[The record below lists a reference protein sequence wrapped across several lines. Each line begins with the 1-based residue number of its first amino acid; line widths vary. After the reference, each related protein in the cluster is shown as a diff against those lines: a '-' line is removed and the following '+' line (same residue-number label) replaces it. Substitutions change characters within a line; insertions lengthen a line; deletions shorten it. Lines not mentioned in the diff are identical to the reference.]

1 MSISETIT
9 GTRLVF
15 PCQGQVRAERFAVPA
30 VAEGEVSVRSLLSLM
45 STGTENIILNG
56 LYAAG
61 SHWER
66 LAKFPVYPGYS
77 TIGVVTASRA
87 EAFQPGDMVA
97 LRAPHASH
105 NVLAPNPYFVPVPA
119 GLDPRDTAWF
129 GLAKIA
135 FHGARAG
142 GCALG
147 SKVMVIGAGPIG
159 QMVLRWAAAA
169 GAAQITVI
177 DPAADRLEMA
187 RRGGATHTV
196 AEPIDAV
203 VAAYA
208 PGEKPEI
215 VIDTTGNAQV
225 FACALGIAAD
235 FGRVVVLGDTGFPG
249 KQVLTSDVMRRG
261 LTIVGAHDIHNNLT
275 WNNHSISAHFFDL
288 IQRARFPL
296 SGLISHEF
304 PGENAPDAY
313 ALVNARRA
321 ETMGV
326 VFTWG
331 EA

>member
-1 MSISETIT
+1 M
-9 GTRLVF
+9 GTRVVF
-15 PCQGQVRAERFAVPA
+15 PTQGQVTTEQFEVPSPG
-30 VAEGEVSVRSLLSLM
+30 EGEVAVRSLLSLM

-56 LYAAG
+56 LYAPG

-77 TIGVVTASRA
+77 TIGVVVESRTP
-87 EAFQPGDMVA
+87 AFQPGDTVA

-105 NVLAPNPYFVPVPA
+105 HVLAPNPYFVPVPA
-119 GLDPRDTAWF
+119 GLDTRDTVWF

-135 FHGARAG
+135 FHGTKAG
-142 GCALG
+142 GCGLG

-159 QMVLRWAAAA
+159 QMVVRWAAAA
-169 GAAQITVI
+169 GAGQLTVV
-177 DPAADRLEMA
+177 DPAVDRLEMA
-187 RRGGATHTV
+187 RVGGATQTV

-203 VAAYA
+203 VAQTA
-208 PGEKPEI
+208 PGDRPEI
-215 VIDTTGNAQV
+215 VIDTTGNAKV

-249 KQVLTSDVMRRG
+249 QQALTADVMRRG
-261 LTIVGAHDIHNNLT
+261 LTIVGAHDIHNNAV
-275 WNNHSISAHFFDL
+275 WNNHTISAHFFDL
-288 IQRARFPL
+288 IQRGRFPL

-304 PGENAPDAY
+304 SGENAPEGY
-313 ALVNARRA
+313 ALVNTRRA